1 MNLIELLRSSNAYP
15 LDRLIKEVYVAKDQ
29 QIYQPGQHTNSIY
42 EIVSGA
48 VKLGSYGSQGQDI
61 TYDILSAPDTFGNLK
76 YLNGQ
81 FFEFAKSIIPCHL
94 RVYPLDFFKQ
104 IIVEDPAVSE
114 WFNKNAVRRWSI
126 AEARLFSIRSANS
139 IERLQVIYNDFDREV
154 LDSENKKHHLFSLL
168 TKQEI
173 GDLTGMTRQT
183 VSQIIKKLKPTRL
196 KKTA

>member
-1 MNLIELLRSSNAYP
+1 MNLIEYLRSSDDYA
-15 LDRLIKEVYVAKDQ
+15 LDRVVKEIYVAKDQ
-29 QIYQPGQHTNSIY
+29 QIYQPGQQTNSIY

-81 FFEFAKSIIPCHL
+81 FFEFAKTIIPCHL
-94 RVYPLDFFKQ
+94 RVYQLDFFKR
-104 IIVEDPAVSE
+104 IIVEDSKVSE

-126 AEARLFSIRSANS
+126 AESRLFSIRSANS
-139 IERLQVIYNDFDREV
+139 IERLQVIYNDFDREIV
-154 LDSENKKHHLFSLL
+154 DSENRKHHLFSLL

-183 VSQIIKKLKPTRL
+183 VSQVIKKITPARRQR
-196 KKTA
+196 TA

>member
-1 MNLIELLRSSNAYP
+1 MNLIEYLGSSDDYA
-15 LDRLIKEVYVAKDQ
+15 LDRVVKEIYVAKDQ
-29 QIYQPGQHTNSIY
+29 QIYQPGQQTNSIY

-81 FFEFAKSIIPCHL
+81 FFEFAKTIIPCHL
-94 RVYPLDFFKQ
+94 RVYQLDFFKR
-104 IIVEDPAVSE
+104 IIVEDPKVSE

-126 AEARLFSIRSANS
+126 AESRLFSIRSANS
-139 IERLQVIYNDFDREV
+139 IERLQVIYNDFDREIV
-154 LDSENKKHHLFSLL
+154 DSENRKHHLFSLL

-183 VSQIIKKLKPTRL
+183 VSQVIKKITPARRQR
-196 KKTA
+196 TA

>member
-1 MNLIELLRSSNAYP
+1 MNLIEYLRSSDDYS
-15 LDRLIKEVYVAKDQ
+15 LDRVVKEIYVAKDQ
-29 QIYQPGQHTNSIY
+29 LIYQPGQHTNSIY

-81 FFEFAKSIIPCHL
+81 FFEFAKTIIPCHL
-94 RVYPLDFFKQ
+94 RVYQLDFFKR
-104 IIVEDPAVSE
+104 IIVEDSKVSE

-126 AEARLFSIRSANS
+126 AESRLFSIRSANS
-139 IERLQVIYNDFDREV
+139 LERLQVIYNEFDKEV
-154 LDSENKKHHLFSLL
+154 SDAENKKHHLFTLL

-183 VSQIIKKLKPTRL
+183 VSQVIKKLSPARL